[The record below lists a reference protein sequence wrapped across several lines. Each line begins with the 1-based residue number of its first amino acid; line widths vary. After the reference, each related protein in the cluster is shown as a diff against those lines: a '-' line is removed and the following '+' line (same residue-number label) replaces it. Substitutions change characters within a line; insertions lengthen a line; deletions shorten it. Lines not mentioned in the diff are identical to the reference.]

1 MIHAELDL
9 LGGFHLVAAGT
20 ELRLP
25 TRKAEALI
33 ACLELAPDRARSREA
48 LIGLLWGDRSETQAR
63 HSLSQT
69 LSSIRRAFGDA
80 GAAPIVLADG
90 GSIALESG
98 RVDLDVDR
106 FEQRAAEG
114 IPEALGEAAALYRGD
129 LLEGLRLR
137 EEAFEEWLAGERSRL
152 RERAL
157 RVFLVLLE
165 QLAAAGRTDDAVQT
179 ALRLLALDPLQES
192 VHRQLMRLYAAQGR
206 RTTALRQY
214 ELCARTLRDELGVEP
229 EAETTKL
236 CGEIKRQRES
246 RAGTAPGQLAGAA
259 ARPDASRPGEAR
271 LVGEPGVAG
280 TTQQEISF
288 CRTPDGVRLA
298 WAKVGQGPPLVK
310 TVNWL
315 NHVEYDWESPV
326 WRYFLE
332 ALASRYTLIRYDAR
346 GNGLSD
352 WEVEDVSLDAW
363 VSDLETVVD
372 AAGVARFPLL
382 GMSQGC
388 AISIAYAVRHPDRVS
403 HLILYG
409 GYALGGSKRSPAE
422 KEKREAMATLMGLG
436 WGTDDPSFRQLFTS
450 QFMPDGSKEQF
461 DHFNELQRGTTTPE
475 GAVRYFRTVGAIDVR
490 HLLPRVT
497 VPTLVMHVRADRMQP
512 IEAGREIAAGIPG
525 ARFVSLPGQNHMFL
539 QHEPAADR
547 FFEEVALFLS

>member
-310 TVNWL
+310 TANWL

-461 DHFNELQRGTTTPE
+461 DHFNELQRRTTTPE